1 MDHAWRI
8 WEQSL
13 VPAEPFDP
21 GIVGVSYQAAMTLQD
36 AENAINYY
44 VEVAEVDGAKE
55 PVALL
60 GTPGKLPVLSTVTGQ
75 VRGCWVLPGGQ
86 QALAVSNNQ
95 LFLITVT
102 VPATQTSIAQFAA
115 TMVGTLL
122 TNSGPV
128 VMRDN
133 GVLSNGSGGFVLIV
147 DGTFGYYY
155 LIGGIPQTVVFGAS
169 LSIGSSIITLPGVLP
184 RGLIV
189 ANTPTLSDTGAV
201 IPGGTTIIS
210 VDTIGLSIT
219 MSAPAIGNSFSDTV
233 TLTIPVFGRITDAG
247 FPVNPERLWFIEGW
261 IAVNLGGSRTFNL
274 TGPIPYSMLFPG
286 AFFALKDSS
295 TDNLITHIENNREA
309 WEIGE
314 RTSEVWF
321 NNAGSNA
328 NFPFSRVPGV
338 GPQIGC
344 AAKHSITRL
353 GASLVWLGKN
363 EQGENVVVQ
372 TEQYAWKRISNHA
385 VETAIASYPLVSD
398 AIGFAYEEA
407 GHGFY
412 VLIFPT
418 ADNCWVYD
426 ATASALMGKPCWHQR
441 LSFDPNLGIYH
452 RDRSNCFMDFQ
463 DLRLVGDYQTGQ
475 IHQMTRSVY
484 TDAGNPLRAQR
495 RVKHVWK
502 KAARTRVSQ
511 SSLQIE
517 FTPGVGLQAGQGSSP
532 QAMVRWSNDGG
543 FSWSNEHWRSIGKAG
558 ATKNRAKWN
567 RLGRARDRVYE
578 VNFSDPT
585 PRDIIGAT
593 LFAEAEDG

>member
-1 MDHAWRI
+1 MQA
-8 WEQSL
+8 
-13 VPAEPFDP
+13 FDP

-60 GTPGKLPVLSTVTGQ
+60 GTPGKQPILSTVAGQ
-75 VRGCWVLPGGQ
+75 VRGFWTLPGGQ
-86 QALAVSNNQ
+86 QALAAVSNQ
-95 LFLITVT
+95 LFLINTT
-102 VPATQTSIAQFAA
+102 VPATQTSIAQFSA

-133 GVLSNGSGGFVLIV
+133 GVLSNGQGGFVLIV
-147 DGTFGYYY
+147 DGTFAYYY
-155 LIGGIPQTVVFGAS
+155 LLGGGPQTAVFGAS
-169 LSIGSSIITLPGVLP
+169 LSIGSAVATFPGVLP

-201 IPGGTTIIS
+201 IPAGTTIVNI
-210 VDTIGLSIT
+210 DTVGLTLT
-219 MSAPAIGNSFSDTV
+219 MSAPAIGNSFTDTV
-233 TLTIPVFGRITDAG
+233 TLTIPVFGRITDPG
-247 FPVNPERLWFIEGW
+247 FLGADRIAFLEGW
-261 IAVNLGGSRTFNL
+261 LICNQPGTRTFFI

-286 AFFALKDSS
+286 LFFALKDSS
-295 TDNLITHIENNREA
+295 TDNLITLFENNREI
-309 WEIGE
+309 WMVGE

-321 NNAGSNA
+321 NNAGTNA
-328 NFPFSRVPGV
+328 NFPFSRIPGV
-338 GPQIGC
+338 GPQMGC
-344 AAKHSITRL
+344 SAKHSITRL
-353 GASLVWLGKN
+353 GPNLSWLGKN
-363 EQGENVVVQ
+363 EQGENIVVQ
-372 TEQYAWKRISNHA
+372 TQQYGIQRISNHA
-385 VETAIASYPLVSD
+385 VENAISSYPVVSD
-398 AIGFAYEEA
+398 AIGYCYEES
-407 GHGFY
+407 GHTFY

-426 ATASALMGKPCWHQR
+426 ATASALLGKPCWHQR
-441 LSFDPNLGIYH
+441 LSFDPNTGMYH

-475 IHQMTRSVY
+475 IHNMTRSVY

-495 RVKHVWK
+495 RCKHIWK
-502 KAARTRVSQ
+502 KSDRTRVSQ
-511 SSLQIE
+511 SSIQLE
-517 FTPGVGLQAGQGSSP
+517 FTPGVGLQVGQGSSP
-532 QAMVRWSNDGG
+532 QCMMRWSNDGG
-543 FSWSNEHWRSIGKAG
+543 FSWSNEHWRSIGAAG

-578 VNFSDPT
+578 LNFSDPT

-593 LFAEAEDG
+593 LFAESEDAL